1 MSRAVN
7 SGSKMP
13 VGGSFTINNNPTGK
27 PESQSS
33 ITYGD
38 DLRTRGK
45 GKGGK

>member
-1 MSRAVN
+1 MN
-7 SGSKMP
+7 TPNQMP
-13 VGGSFTINNNPTGK
+13 VGGIIQINNNPKGK

-45 GKGGK
+45 GKSK